1 MEPDWSLAALRPRL
15 QTRSS
20 VSLSLRVSSL
30 RRGLLLVSLL
40 PIVFFIY
47 YEAKSRG
54 GGEKVGIRWL
64 DRSMFSV
71 RYRESMWHRRCLA
84 GPSDHTAHRSSP
96 SLPLPPR
103 TAALL
108 PGELDPVSPYL
119 SSLSLSLSRARVAR
133 RGMLPR
139 VTRVCV
145 RLFSTCASSL
155 RTRFVSGRPS
165 RSSSA
170 SSSSRFFPS
179 RDERGKGV

>member
-1 MEPDWSLAALRPRL
+1 
-15 QTRSS
+15 
-20 VSLSLRVSSL
+20 
-30 RRGLLLVSLL
+30 
-40 PIVFFIY
+40 
-47 YEAKSRG
+47 
-54 GGEKVGIRWL
+54 
-64 DRSMFSV
+64 MFSV

-119 SSLSLSLSRARVAR
+119 SSLSLSLARVSP
-133 RGMLPR
+133 GVGCCR
-139 VTRVCV
+139 VLLACACAHT

-179 RDERGKGV
+179 RDERGKRRGCLRRLDNLSFFKEER